1 MQSSVPGSDPGALG
15 SHPNTGCLLPGQLYG
30 ATTRLRLAQSQH
42 AHAVQ
47 QLQEQME
54 QMEQLVPRGRVAEL
68 QQLLEGERQAARQLQ
83 VEERVSEDR
92 GLRAG

>member
-1 MQSSVPGSDPGALG
+1 MQPSVPDSDPVALG
-15 SHPNTGCLLPGQLYG
+15 SPPHTGCLLPGQLYG

-47 QLQEQME
+47 QLQE

-83 VEERVSEDR
+83 VEERVSED
-92 GLRAG
+92 GGPRAG

>member
-1 MQSSVPGSDPGALG
+1 MQSSVPGSDPAALG

-30 ATTRLRLAQSQH
+30 ATTRLKLAQSQH

-47 QLQEQME
+47 QLQE

-92 GLRAG
+92 GPRAG